1 MKTQHELK
9 LVGVLSDGSIAK
21 THQANQVVQFQ
32 NKESHIRVME
42 YNGKAYVITQR
53 DTYPLDVSAQNPHMY
68 MGICKDSKTH
78 VILKKTVG
86 KLIYWA

>member
-1 MKTQHELK
+1 MKAQHELK
-9 LVGVLSDGSIAK
+9 LVGVLQDGSIAK
-21 THQANQVVQFQ
+21 THQADLVVQYQ
-32 NKESHIRVME
+32 NKEHKLRACTVE
-42 YNGKAYVITQR
+42 NKVCIT
-53 DTYPLDVSAQNPHMY
+53 TPKGVYMLDATSQNPNMY